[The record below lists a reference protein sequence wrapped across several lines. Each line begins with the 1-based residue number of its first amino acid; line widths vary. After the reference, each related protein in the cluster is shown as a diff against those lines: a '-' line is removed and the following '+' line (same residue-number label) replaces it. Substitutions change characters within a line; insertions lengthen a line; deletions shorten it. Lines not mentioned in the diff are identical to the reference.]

1 MARRDPGDPVTTT
14 RYPPLI
20 QRYLS
25 TVIDGFVLLFVMVA
39 VSVGLQGSD
48 PTLRGVRIALV
59 LGTFATYEPVLTST
73 AMTLGQL
80 VTGIRVR
87 HYDVPYER
95 ISIAQAY
102 VRWVVK
108 MLLGWFS
115 FLTMGF
121 NRERRAVHDLAA
133 RSVVVA
139 REPQA

>member
-1 MARRDPGDPVTTT
+1 LTTNH
-14 RYPPLI
+14 YPPLL

-25 TVIDGFVLLFVMVA
+25 TVIDGFVLLFVMVT

-48 PTLRGVRIALV
+48 ATLRAVRIALV
-59 LGTFATYEPVLTST
+59 LGVVAIYEPVLTST
-73 AMTLGQL
+73 AATLGQI
-80 VTGIRVR
+80 VAGIRVR
-87 HYDVPYER
+87 HFDAPYER

-108 MLLGWFS
+108 VLLGWFS

-139 REPQA
+139 RELRK

>member
-1 MARRDPGDPVTTT
+1 VTTI
-14 RYPPLI
+14 RYPPLL

-25 TVIDGFVLLFVMVA
+25 TAIDGIALLFFMVA

-48 PTLRGVRIALV
+48 PTLRAVRIALV
-59 LGTFATYEPVLTST
+59 LGVFATYEPVLTST
-73 AMTLGQL
+73 AATLGQL

-102 VRWVVK
+102 VRSIVK

-115 FLTMGF
+115 FLTMGV
-121 NRERRAVHDLAA
+121 NPERRAVHDLAA

-139 REPQA
+139 RDPQA